1 MQRPAYSFISA
12 SLKNKI
18 LLSVRFRLWL
28 TDEPFF
34 PFVERHLV
42 SDMVRNIAL
51 VSVFSSIFCEQFCW
65 WTFLHSLKE
74 TLISN
79 MLMFKTFKTSS
90 GWLSQHFENLP
101 FSWWIFLLV
110 GSLQKNLARD
120 LFAQLGKYW
129 LNQLQTS
136 CQKGSTKVIA
146 PVSNF
151 LPKNW
156 NVDQV
161 FKEANGQFE
170 GLVSQTDVRALVG
183 TKAAGGSCKGGG
195 GRLSPGRVVGLSG
208 GGT

>member
-1 MQRPAYSFISA
+1 M
-12 SLKNKI
+12 
-18 LLSVRFRLWL
+18 
-28 TDEPFF
+28 
-34 PFVERHLV
+34 
-42 SDMVRNIAL
+42 
-51 VSVFSSIFCEQFCW
+51 
-65 WTFLHSLKE
+65 
-74 TLISN
+74 
-79 MLMFKTFKTSS
+79 
-90 GWLSQHFENLP
+90 
-101 FSWWIFLLV
+101 
-110 GSLQKNLARD
+110 
-120 LFAQLGKYW
+120 
-129 LNQLQTS
+129 
-136 CQKGSTKVIA
+136 IA